1 MFSGFRSLWAM
12 PKGRSMRED
21 QCVGWGHLAGVLA
34 RCMGAR
40 LAIRGTQG
48 SLGRLARSRQHPE
61 QQASAPTF
69 IVQEV
74 QGTGH
79 VLHDHTGLQ
88 LVEVPSLVDVA
99 QDGTW
104 GRATVKGEYVRVT
117 SVSPGH
123 CLARPH
129 FHLAGKPPLWP
140 PWAQK
145 PISTWHGSLHSGL
158 PGPKVLDP
166 ELLFGQETDY
176 TNPFGCVGPSER
188 SSLVAL
194 SPQPIRTSWTRLPG
208 PTYRPASSQTPGRS
222 GPPLRRTQ

>member
-12 PKGRSMRED
+12 PKGRSTREN
-21 QCVGWGHLAGVLA
+21 QRLGWGHLPGVLD

-40 LAIRGTQG
+40 LDTCGTQG

-61 QQASAPTF
+61 QQASPPTF

-79 VLHDHTGLQ
+79 ILHDHTGLQ

-104 GRATVKGEYVRVT
+104 GRATVKGECVRVT

-123 CLARPH
+123 CPATV
-129 FHLAGKPPLWP
+129 
-140 PWAQK
+140 
-145 PISTWHGSLHSGL
+145 PISTWQGSPHSGL
-158 PGPKVLDP
+158 PGPKALDP

-176 TNPFGCVGPSER
+176 TSPFRCAGPSER

-194 SPQPIRTSWTRLPG
+194 SPQPIRTSWTCLPG

-222 GPPLRRTQ
+222 GPPPRRTQ